1 MSELMLGALD
11 GRNPIAF
18 LAALGVLNA
27 LTDRAKP
34 GAEPKLAWKLVGT
47 YRPVILGGP
56 SRDDL
61 VAWLCEDLAAFQEEP
76 ALVELWSPSE
86 EGLSQENDLKPEPE
100 RFRKYLLA
108 LVLRGSP
115 RSLSFAASFATDAAI
130 DNNGNTKPTALH
142 FTAGQ
147 QAFLGMVGELLKGV
161 RSEDIEEALFG
172 PWRYARPLP
181 VLQWDNASA
190 RDYALRASDP
200 SKDKKL
206 GVPGTDWLAFRGLPF
221 IRVAPRGDRVHGP
234 RIHTVGCR
242 GEWKTGSFRW
252 PIWSPPLRR
261 ATIGC
266 LVTSPEIFEVNPVT
280 MRARGVDV
288 VFESAIRRSDQGGYG
303 SFSPAHVAVAAN
315 PMARRETRRDKS
327 G

>member
-1 MSELMLGALD
+1 MSELTLTGLD

-27 LTDRAKP
+27 LADRAEP
-34 GAEPKLAWKLVGT
+34 RAEPKLAWKLTGT
-47 YRPVILGGP
+47 YRPTIVGGP
-56 SRDDL
+56 SRDEL
-61 VAWLCEDLAAFQEEP
+61 VAFLCEDLAAFREEP

-86 EGLSQENDLKPEPE
+86 EGLSQEDDLKPEPE

-108 LVLRGSP
+108 LVRRGSP
-115 RSLSFAASFATDAAI
+115 RSLSFAASFATDAAK
-130 DNNGNTKPTALH
+130 DNKGNTKPTALH

-147 QAFLGMVGELLKGV
+147 QVFLGMLRELLEGV
-161 RSEDIEEALFG
+161 SSEDIKEALFG

-206 GVPGTDWLAFRGLPF
+206 GVPGADWLAFRGLPF
-221 IRVAPRGDRVHGP
+221 VRVAPRADRVHGP
-234 RIHTVGCR
+234 RIQTVGCR

-261 ATIGC
+261 ATIGS
-266 LVTSPEIFEVNPVT
+266 LVTSPELFEMDPIT

-303 SFSPAHVAVAAN
+303 SFSPAHVAPAAD
-315 PMARRETRRDKS
+315 PVARRESRRDK
-327 G
+327 GG